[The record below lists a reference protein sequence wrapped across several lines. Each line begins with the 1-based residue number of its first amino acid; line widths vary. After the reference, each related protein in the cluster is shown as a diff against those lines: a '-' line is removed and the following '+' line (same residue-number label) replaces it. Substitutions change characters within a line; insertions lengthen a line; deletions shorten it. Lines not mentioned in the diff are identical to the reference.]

1 MLLPIRSMIVTKNKS
16 MNKDNTL
23 TRKQIQ
29 DKFIEYL
36 NTLSDK
42 DLTKLVKKVKPDL
55 IENLTLKI
63 S

>member
-1 MLLPIRSMIVTKNKS
+1 
-16 MNKDNTL
+16 MNPDKTL

-29 DKFIEYL
+29 DKFIDYL

-55 IENLTLKI
+55 IENLTLSI

>member
-1 MLLPIRSMIVTKNKS
+1 

-29 DKFIEYL
+29 DKFIDYL

-55 IENLTLKI
+55 IENLTLSI